1 MTDAELTIIIRK
13 VIADLPA
20 TERHDLSAHIASAV
34 LAALPP
40 AGDDAV
46 LDSYAEEN
54 QRLSDQLEAAIATL
68 SQERAAIGW
77 RDISTAPKDGT
88 KVDLWIT
95 PVGISTGAGRE
106 PDCWWIFGR
115 WWKYDEAFGD
125 DQCRSQIWNATHWM
139 PLPSAPQRT
148 GEK

>member
-1 MTDAELTIIIRK
+1 MTEAGALADARNLMAQELEAGCSLHTLRK
-13 VIADLPA
+13 TWNEVEAA
-20 TERHDLSAHIASAV
+20 

-88 KVDLWIT
+88 
-95 PVGISTGAGRE
+95 GILLTDARTKDWTQIAAWDE
-106 PDCWWIFGR
+106 PHQGWQ
-115 WWKYDEAFGD
+115 AD
-125 DQCRSQIWNATHWM
+125 DSPAIWHRAMFTHWM

-148 GEK
+148 GE